1 MSAKKINLLMS
12 IIKFGLGGVG
22 VVLSVLLFFAPNVS
36 EGTEVVE
43 AYREG
48 PQMSYA
54 IWYTII
60 LMLALL
66 GIVVVFFL
74 LQIVTDTKKTVI
86 AIAGI
91 MVSVVIYLIC
101 LSAGTSDTTDTLLLK
116 NPVSQGIVNTTT
128 AGIWTIMVGMLIGAL
143 VIIAGPFM
151 GRFRK

>member
-1 MSAKKINLLMS
+1 MS

-66 GIVVVFFL
+66 AIVIVFFL

-91 MVSVVIYLIC
+91 MISVVIYLIC
-101 LSAGTSDTTDTLLLK
+101 LSAGTTDTTDTLLLK

-128 AGIWTIMVGMLIGAL
+128 AGIWTIMVGMVIGAL
-143 VIIAGPFM
+143 VIIAGPFI

>member
-12 IIKFGLGGVG
+12 IIKFGLGGIG

-74 LQIVTDTKKTVI
+74 LQIVTDTKKTII

>member
-12 IIKFGLGGVG
+12 IIKFGLGGIG

-74 LQIVTDTKKTVI
+74 LQIVTDTKKTII

-101 LSAGTSDTTDTLLLK
+101 LSAG
-116 NPVSQGIVNTTT
+116 
-128 AGIWTIMVGMLIGAL
+128 
-143 VIIAGPFM
+143 
-151 GRFRK
+151 